1 MKIALF
7 DIGNGY
13 RCGHIAA
20 FSESGYS
27 PGVRLSEYIEVEF
40 PPLKPEQV
48 IPEMLAVIDRH
59 IAQVTK
65 EFTEK
70 LNELKTQRANL
81 LAICDQREIV

>member
-13 RCGHIAA
+13 RCEHIAA
-20 FSESGYS
+20 FSEIGYS
-27 PGVRLSEYIEVEF
+27 SGVRLSEYIEVEF

-48 IPEMLAVIDRH
+48 IPEQLAVIDRH